1 MVSSIKKIGC
11 WTICCIMILLASEEL
26 LFGQPIQNRRAS
38 GRKVI
43 QLPAPSLMGSVSVE
57 EAISRQQSV
66 RGFADKPLSYVQ
78 MGQLAWAGLALAVKD
93 VNNRGGNPLEM
104 YFLTAE
110 GLFIYQPGPH
120 SLEQVSPVDLRK
132 QLSTTAGQEAI
143 AQAGCDII
151 IAGAMKKTPPKP
163 GSKAMKFMP
172 LAAGQAAEN
181 IRLQAAA
188 LGLGAVLVDEFE
200 ARDVE
205 RVCRLSGDT
214 APLLIV
220 SVGFP
225 AEQKS
230 QDKPAM
236 KPAGADKK
244 AVLIVPAI
252 NFRDQELL
260 LTQRILTESGI
271 KVVLA
276 SSKTGLLKGM
286 IGGTANSEITLDKVQ
301 FEDFNAVVFIGGMGA
316 AEYYNN
322 PSALEIA
329 RQAAA
334 THKIIAAIS
343 TAPAI
348 LANAGVLKG
357 VRATG
362 FLSEREQMLKGGA
375 KYTGTSLERDGLIIT
390 SSDFTAAAP
399 FAMAIADAIRNT
411 D

>member
-1 MVSSIKKIGC
+1 MLV
-11 WTICCIMILLASEEL
+11 LLVLGEA

-43 QLPAPSLMGSVSVE
+43 QLPAPSLRGSVSVE

-66 RGFADKPLSYVQ
+66 RGFADKPLSYAQ
-78 MGQLAWAGLALAVKD
+78 MGQLAWAGLALADID
-93 VNNRGGNPLEM
+93 VNNRRGNPLEM

-110 GLFIYQPGPH
+110 GLFSYQPGPH
-120 SLEQVSPVDLRK
+120 SLEQVSASDLRK
-132 QLSTTAGQEAI
+132 QLSTTVGQEAI

-151 IAGAMKKTPPKP
+151 IGAMKKTPPKP

-181 IRLQAAA
+181 IQLQATA

-205 RVCRLSGDT
+205 RVCRLSGDS

-230 QDKPAM
+230 QDGSAV
-236 KPAGADKK
+236 KPAGAAGN
-244 AVLIVPAI
+244 AVLIVPSV
-252 NFRDQELL
+252 NFRDEEFFG
-260 LTQRILTESGI
+260 TRRILTEAGI

-276 SSKTGLLKGM
+276 SSKIGTLQGM
-286 IGGTANSEITLDKVQ
+286 SGGIANSEIVLDKVRV
-301 FEDFNAVVFIGGMGA
+301 EDFNAVIFIGGTGA

-329 RQAAA
+329 RRAAA
-334 THKIIAAIS
+334 SHKVIAAIS
-343 TAPAI
+343 TAPTI

-362 FLSEREQMLKGGA
+362 FLSERGQMLKGGA
-375 KYTGTSLERDGLIIT
+375 KYTGTSLERDGLVIT
-390 SSDFTAAAP
+390 SSDFSAVTSFARAVAAA
-399 FAMAIADAIRNT
+399 ITENR
-411 D
+411 

>member
-1 MVSSIKKIGC
+1 MLV
-11 WTICCIMILLASEEL
+11 LLVWGETM
-26 LFGQPIQNRRAS
+26 FGQPIQNRRAS
-38 GRKVI
+38 ARKVI
-43 QLPAPSLMGSVSVE
+43 QLPSPNLMGSVSVE

-66 RGFADKPLSYVQ
+66 RGFTDKPLSYVQ
-78 MGQLAWAGLALAVKD
+78 IGQLAWAGLALAVKD

-172 LAAGQAAEN
+172 LAAGQAAEK

-205 RVCRLSGDT
+205 RVCRLSADS

-230 QDKPAM
+230 QDGSAM
-236 KPAGADKK
+236 KPAGAAGN
-244 AVLIVPAI
+244 AVLIVPSV
-252 NFRDQELL
+252 NFRDEEFFG
-260 LTQRILTESGI
+260 TRRILTEAGI

-276 SSKTGLLKGM
+276 SSKIGTLQGM
-286 IGGTANSEITLDKVQ
+286 SGGIANSEITLDKVQ
-301 FEDFNAVVFIGGMGA
+301 VEDFNAVVFIGGMGA

-329 RQAAA
+329 RRAAA
-334 THKIIAAIS
+334 SHKVIAAIS

-362 FLSEREQMLKGGA
+362 FLSERGQMLKGGA

-390 SSDFTAAAP
+390 SSDFSAVTS
-399 FAMAIADAIRNT
+399 FARAVVAAIAENR
-411 D
+411 